1 MSSDPYQDAD
11 AHHIKRKPPP
21 PFPYSP
27 RYPEPDPSDPFA
39 PLSVLR
45 DRTATLT
52 NSPYEL
58 PVTIPDSTSG
68 PSKVLDLATFITH
81 QREKSAALGS
91 LFGGEGGWQGH
102 MSQLRK
108 GTSMGPGLHEYS
120 SGTDFPVAASSTL
133 RPGERETQHRE
144 ARRRSQSVFAL
155 RSGTFSFLEPRP
167 GPESSAERRHSLTPY
182 GSRASVITSSSTSS
196 WASTHGDRKVNK
208 TPPRPRSCS
217 SSFVP
222 ATLLDG
228 VSEVPTRKSMRSMQ
242 VDTTTSGVEKRSLA
256 ESPPPVLPPPLE
268 KRNPSDSSTGSWS
281 RDLVFYSAPSRPL
294 TPSSIRSSRPVSLP
308 PSATLSF
315 PFVSDNLL
323 PTKPALF
330 TTSPVTSSTHNA
342 TPIPSNL
349 ATPLPP
355 NNSDSH
361 RFPMPE
367 DRDVLP
373 LQLNVR
379 FPRRGQ
385 LAESDPESME
395 RESGR
400 FSRLRARTSAA
411 LQTRRSSTS
420 SSLRSTLRAATEA
433 ADKLAAE
440 DAPVASFPP
449 VAYKRVTQTPVGI
462 SVSGSTKARSLATG
476 IPESKEL
483 ERCQPMGP
491 QIGGG
496 GCGAEQPAST
506 PSTTH
511 TTHQRDMDHIPA
523 IRSAQLPAEL
533 KRGSPPKPELKV
545 ESESVPLLKR
555 RRASRG
561 LYKGTARR
569 SSSTPLPLSRPLPSP
584 PTITKH
590 PEPMVNLSP
599 MPLPSAHGPGLSHQ
613 QVQRYPTA
621 PASLMDGAPQPTSH
635 VIHLT
640 PSASPHISLA
650 ADAAQPRV
658 VNATTLA
665 APRTTSPIPSAQAAY
680 PRPPPPP
687 PLSRSVRGVPV
698 SSSTV
703 HGYASNTMRSTSSNS
718 SHFDNMSTMS
728 APQLRRRDASPSS
741 SRGWHSSHTS
751 EQLGHNHH
759 PPHPLH
765 HPASRSL
772 PEPGF
777 PGILSFAQLAQAAR
791 IPIVRENGV
800 RVQFGELWRMQRT
813 VAIFIR
819 HFWYTA
825 FFVLQAMLN
834 YYVHHAGA
842 LCVKTTSRH
851 SCEMSTTQ
859 RSRELA
865 YA

>member
-1 MSSDPYQDAD
+1 MSSDPYQDAGPPR
-11 AHHIKRKPPP
+11 IKRKPPP

-39 PLSVLR
+39 SLSVLR
-45 DRTATLT
+45 DRTTTLT
-52 NSPYEL
+52 NSPYES
-58 PVTIPDSTSG
+58 PVAITDSTSG
-68 PSKVLDLATFITH
+68 PSRVLDLATFITH
-81 QREKSAALGS
+81 QREKSTALGS
-91 LFGGEGGWQGH
+91 LFGGESGWQGH

-120 SGTDFPVAASSTL
+120 SGTDFPVAAPSTL
-133 RPGERETQHRE
+133 RPGVRENQRGE

-155 RSGTFSFLEPRP
+155 RSGTFSFLESRP
-167 GPESSAERRHSLTPY
+167 GLESQSNVERRHSLTPY

-196 WASTHGDRKVNK
+196 WVSTHGERKANK
-208 TPPRPRSCS
+208 TSPRPRSCS
-217 SSFVP
+217 SSFVS

-228 VSEVPTRKSMRSMQ
+228 VPEVPKRKSMHAMQ
-242 VDTTTSGVEKRSLA
+242 VDTPAASGVEKRSLA

-281 RDLVFYSAPSRPL
+281 RDLVFYSAPSRPQ

-315 PFVSDNLL
+315 PFVPDNLL

-342 TPIPSNL
+342 TPTPSNL
-349 ATPLPP
+349 ATSLPP
-355 NNSDSH
+355 NNSDTH
-361 RFPMPE
+361 RVPIPE

-373 LQLNVR
+373 PQLNVR

-385 LAESDPESME
+385 SAESEPESVE

-440 DAPVASFPP
+440 DAPIASLPP
-449 VAYKRVTQTPVGI
+449 VAYMRVTQTPVVI
-462 SVSGSTKARSLATG
+462 SVSESTEARSLAEGT
-476 IPESKEL
+476 PESKEP
-483 ERCQPMGP
+483 EGCQRMGP

-496 GCGAEQPAST
+496 GCGAEQPASA
-506 PSTTH
+506 PSATH
-511 TTHQRDMDHIPA
+511 TSRKQELDMDYVPVA
-523 IRSAQLPAEL
+523 RTAQLPAEL
-533 KRGSPPKPELKV
+533 DKPEVKIEL
-545 ESESVPLLKR
+545 ESVPLLKR

-561 LYKGTARR
+561 SYKGTARR
-569 SSSTPLPLSRPLPSP
+569 SSSTLLPLSRPLPSP
-584 PTITKH
+584 PTLTKH
-590 PEPMVNLSP
+590 PEPMVKLSP
-599 MPLPSAHGPGLSHQ
+599 MPLPCAHGPGLSHR

-621 PASLMDGAPQPTSH
+621 PTSLIDGVPQPTSH
-635 VIHLT
+635 VVHLT
-640 PSASPHISLA
+640 PSASSHISLA
-650 ADAAQPRV
+650 AGAAQPRV
-658 VNATTLA
+658 AHAPTLA
-665 APRTTSPIPSAQAAY
+665 APHTTSLIPSAQIGH
-680 PRPPPPP
+680 PRPPPPLP
-687 PLSRSVRGVPV
+687 VSRSVQGMPM
-698 SSSTV
+698 SSGTV
-703 HGYASNTMRSTSSNS
+703 HGHASNNMRSTSSNS

-741 SRGWHSSHTS
+741 SHGWHSSHTS
-751 EQLGHNHH
+751 ERLGHNHH
-759 PPHPLH
+759 PPYPPH
-765 HPASRSL
+765 HPVPRSL
-772 PEPGF
+772 SEQGF
-777 PGILSFAQLAQAAR
+777 PGILSFAQLTQAAR
-791 IPIVRENGV
+791 IPVVRENGV

-825 FFVLQAMLN
+825 FFVL
-834 YYVHHAGA
+834 
-842 LCVKTTSRH
+842 
-851 SCEMSTTQ
+851 
-859 RSRELA
+859 
-865 YA
+865 

>member
-1 MSSDPYQDAD
+1 MSSDPYQDAG
-11 AHHIKRKPPP
+11 AHRIKRKPPP
-21 PFPYSP
+21 PFPFSP

-52 NSPYEL
+52 NLPYES
-58 PVTIPDSTSG
+58 PVAIPDSTSG
-68 PSKVLDLATFITH
+68 PSRVLDLATFITH

-91 LFGGEGGWQGH
+91 LFGGECGWQGH

-120 SGTDFPVAASSTL
+120 SGTDFPVAAPSTL
-133 RPGERETQHRE
+133 RPGVRETQRRE

-155 RSGTFSFLEPRP
+155 RSGTFSFLESRP
-167 GPESSAERRHSLTPY
+167 GPESQSNVERRHSLTPY

-196 WASTHGDRKVNK
+196 WVSTHGERKANK
-208 TPPRPRSCS
+208 TSPRPRSCS
-217 SSFVP
+217 SSFVS

-228 VSEVPTRKSMRSMQ
+228 VPEVPSRKSMHAKQ
-242 VDTTTSGVEKRSLA
+242 VDTPATSGAEKCSLA

-281 RDLVFYSAPSRPL
+281 RDLVFYSAPSRPQ

-315 PFVSDNLL
+315 PFVPDNLL
-323 PTKPALF
+323 PTKPTLF

-349 ATPLPP
+349 ATSLPP

-361 RFPMPE
+361 RVPTPE

-373 LQLNVR
+373 PQLNVR

-385 LAESDPESME
+385 SAESEPESVE

-400 FSRLRARTSAA
+400 FARLRARTSAA

-440 DAPVASFPP
+440 DPPIASFPP
-449 VAYKRVTQTPVGI
+449 VAYMRVTQAPVVI
-462 SVSGSTKARSLATG
+462 TKARSLATG
-476 IPESKEL
+476 TPESNEL
-483 ERCQPMGP
+483 EGCQRMGP

-496 GCGAEQPAST
+496 GCGAEQPASA
-506 PSTTH
+506 PSATH
-511 TTHQRDMDHIPA
+511 TSHQQDMDCVPA
-523 IRSAQLPAEL
+523 VRSAQLPAEL
-533 KRGSPPKPELKV
+533 ERDCPPKPEVKIEL
-545 ESESVPLLKR
+545 ESVSSLKR

-561 LYKGTARR
+561 SYKGTARR

-590 PEPMVNLSP
+590 PDPMVKLSP
-599 MPLPSAHGPGLSHQ
+599 MPLPRAHGPGLSHR

-621 PASLMDGAPQPTSH
+621 PTSLMDGAPQPTSH
-635 VIHLT
+635 AIHLT
-640 PSASPHISLA
+640 PSASSHISLA
-650 ADAAQPRV
+650 AGVAQPRV
-658 VNATTLA
+658 VHAPTPA
-665 APRTTSPIPSAQAAY
+665 APHTTSPIPLAQIAHR
-680 PRPPPPP
+680 RPPPPP
-687 PLSRSVRGVPV
+687 PLSRSVQGMPM

-741 SRGWHSSHTS
+741 SHGWHSSHTS
-751 EQLGHNHH
+751 ERLGHNHH
-759 PPHPLH
+759 PPHPP
-765 HPASRSL
+765 HPVPRSL
-772 PEPGF
+772 SEQGF

-791 IPIVRENGV
+791 LPVVRENGV

-825 FFVLQAMLN
+825 FFVL
-834 YYVHHAGA
+834 
-842 LCVKTTSRH
+842 
-851 SCEMSTTQ
+851 
-859 RSRELA
+859 
-865 YA
+865 

>member
-1 MSSDPYQDAD
+1 MSSDPYQDAG
-11 AHHIKRKPPP
+11 AHRIKRKPPP

-27 RYPEPDPSDPFA
+27 RYPEPDPSNPFA
-39 PLSVLR
+39 PLSALR

-52 NSPYEL
+52 NSPYES
-58 PVTIPDSTSG
+58 PVAIPDSPSG
-68 PSKVLDLATFITH
+68 PSRVLDLATFITH

-91 LFGGEGGWQGH
+91 VFGGESGWQGH
-102 MSQLRK
+102 MSQFRK

-120 SGTDFPVAASSTL
+120 AGTDFPVAAPSTL
-133 RPGERETQHRE
+133 RPGVRETQRHE

-155 RSGTFSFLEPRP
+155 RSGTFSFLESRP
-167 GPESSAERRHSLTPY
+167 GPDSQSNVERRHSLTPY

-196 WASTHGDRKVNK
+196 WVSTHVDRKANK

-217 SSFVP
+217 SSFVS
-222 ATLLDG
+222 ATLLDR
-228 VSEVPTRKSMRSMQ
+228 VPEVPTRKSMHTMQ
-242 VDTTTSGVEKRSLA
+242 VDTPATSDVEKRSLA
-256 ESPPPVLPPPLE
+256 ESAPPVLPPPLE

-281 RDLVFYSAPSRPL
+281 RDLVFYSARSRPQ

-315 PFVSDNLL
+315 PFMPDNLL

-330 TTSPVTSSTHNA
+330 TTSHVTSSTHNV
-342 TPIPSNL
+342 TPIPSNV
-349 ATPLPP
+349 ATSLPP

-361 RFPMPE
+361 RVPTPE

-373 LQLNVR
+373 QLNVR

-385 LAESDPESME
+385 SVESEPESVE

-400 FSRLRARTSAA
+400 FSRLRARTSAV

-440 DAPVASFPP
+440 DAPITSFPP
-449 VAYKRVTQTPVGI
+449 VAYMRVTQAPVAI
-462 SVSGSTKARSLATG
+462 SVSTKARLLATG
-476 IPESKEL
+476 TPESKEP
-483 ERCQPMGP
+483 EGCQRMGP

-496 GCGAEQPAST
+496 GGGAEQPASA
-506 PSTTH
+506 PSATRTSY
-511 TTHQRDMDHIPA
+511 QQDMASVPSV
-523 IRSAQLPAEL
+523 RSARLLAEL
-533 KRGSPPKPELKV
+533 ERDGPPKSEVKIEL
-545 ESESVPLLKR
+545 ESVPSLKR

-561 LYKGTARR
+561 SYRSTARR

-590 PEPMVNLSP
+590 AEPMVKLSP
-599 MPLPSAHGPGLSHQ
+599 MPLPRAHGPGLSHR

-621 PASLMDGAPQPTSH
+621 PTSLMDSAPQPTSH
-635 VIHLT
+635 VIHPT
-640 PSASPHISLA
+640 PFASSNTSLA
-650 ADAAQPRV
+650 AGVAQPRV
-658 VNATTLA
+658 ARAPTPA
-665 APRTTSPIPSAQAAY
+665 APHTTSPIPSAQITY
-680 PRPPPPP
+680 PRPPPPLP
-687 PLSRSVRGVPV
+687 RSVQGVPV
-698 SSSTV
+698 TSSTV

-741 SRGWHSSHTS
+741 SHGWHSSHTS
-751 EQLGHNHH
+751 ERLGHNHQ

-765 HPASRSL
+765 HPAPRSL
-772 PEPGF
+772 SEQGF
-777 PGILSFAQLAQAAR
+777 PGILSFPQLAQAAR
-791 IPIVRENGV
+791 IPVVRENGV

-825 FFVLQAMLN
+825 FFVF
-834 YYVHHAGA
+834 YR
-842 LCVKTTSRH
+842 LC
-851 SCEMSTTQ
+851 
-859 RSRELA
+859 
-865 YA
+865 

>member
-1 MSSDPYQDAD
+1 MSSDPNQDAG
-11 AHHIKRKPPP
+11 AHRIKRKPPP

-52 NSPYEL
+52 NSPYES
-58 PVTIPDSTSG
+58 PVAIPDSTSG
-68 PSKVLDLATFITH
+68 PSRVLDLATFITH
-81 QREKSAALGS
+81 QRKKSAELGS
-91 LFGGEGGWQGH
+91 LFGGESGWQGH

-120 SGTDFPVAASSTL
+120 SGTDFPVAAPSTL
-133 RPGERETQHRE
+133 RPGVRETQRRSS
-144 ARRRSQSVFAL
+144 RRRSQSVFAL
-155 RSGTFSFLEPRP
+155 RSGTFSFLESRP
-167 GPESSAERRHSLTPY
+167 GPESSNVERRHSLTPY

-196 WASTHGDRKVNK
+196 WASTHGEQKANK
-208 TPPRPRSCS
+208 TSPRPRSCS
-217 SSFVP
+217 SSFVS

-228 VSEVPTRKSMRSMQ
+228 VPEVPTRKSMQ
-242 VDTTTSGVEKRSLA
+242 VDTPATSGVEKRSLA
-256 ESPPPVLPPPLE
+256 ESTPPVLPPPLE

-281 RDLVFYSAPSRPL
+281 RDLVFYSAPSRPQ

-315 PFVSDNLL
+315 PFVPDNLL

-349 ATPLPP
+349 ATSLPP
-355 NNSDSH
+355 KNSDSH
-361 RFPMPE
+361 RVPTPE

-373 LQLNVR
+373 PQLNVR

-385 LAESDPESME
+385 SAESEPESVE

-400 FSRLRARTSAA
+400 FARLRARTSAA

-440 DAPVASFPP
+440 DAPIASLPP
-449 VAYKRVTQTPVGI
+449 VAYMRVTQAPVI
-462 SVSGSTKARSLATG
+462 SVSESTNARSLATG
-476 IPESKEL
+476 TPESKDPEGSQ
-483 ERCQPMGP
+483 RMGP

-496 GCGAEQPAST
+496 GCGAEQPASA
-506 PSTTH
+506 PSATH
-511 TTHQRDMDHIPA
+511 TSHQQDMDCVPA
-523 IRSAQLPAEL
+523 VRSAQLPAEL
-533 KRGSPPKPELKV
+533 ERDSPPKPEVKIEL
-545 ESESVPLLKR
+545 ESVPLLKR

-561 LYKGTARR
+561 SYKGTARR
-569 SSSTPLPLSRPLPSP
+569 NSSTPLPLSRPLPSP

-590 PEPMVNLSP
+590 PEPMVKLSP
-599 MPLPSAHGPGLSHQ
+599 TPLPRAHGPGLSHP

-621 PASLMDGAPQPTSH
+621 PTSLMGGAPQPTSH
-635 VIHLT
+635 VIRLT
-640 PSASPHISLA
+640 PSASSHISLA
-650 ADAAQPRV
+650 AGATQPRV
-658 VNATTLA
+658 VHASTFA
-665 APRTTSPIPSAQAAY
+665 APHTTSPIPSAQIAY

-687 PLSRSVRGVPV
+687 PLSRSIQGMPM

-703 HGYASNTMRSTSSNS
+703 HGYASTTMRSTSSNS
-718 SHFDNMSTMS
+718 SRFDNMSTMS
-728 APQLRRRDASPSS
+728 SPQLRRRDPSPSS
-741 SRGWHSSHTS
+741 SHGWHSSHTS
-751 EQLGHNHH
+751 ERLGHNHH
-759 PPHPLH
+759 PPHPPH
-765 HPASRSL
+765 HPVPRSL
-772 PEPGF
+772 SEQGF
-777 PGILSFAQLAQAAR
+777 PGILSFPQLAQAAR
-791 IPIVRENGV
+791 IPVVRENGV

-825 FFVLQAMLN
+825 FFV
-834 YYVHHAGA
+834 
-842 LCVKTTSRH
+842 
-851 SCEMSTTQ
+851 
-859 RSRELA
+859 
-865 YA
+865 

>member
-1 MSSDPYQDAD
+1 MSSDPYQDSGAQR
-11 AHHIKRKPPP
+11 IKRKPPP

-39 PLSVLR
+39 SLSVLR

-52 NSPYEL
+52 NSPYES
-58 PVTIPDSTSG
+58 PVAIPDSTSG
-68 PSKVLDLATFITH
+68 PSRVLDLATFITH

-91 LFGGEGGWQGH
+91 LFGGESGWQGH

-120 SGTDFPVAASSTL
+120 SGTDFPLAAPSTQ
-133 RPGERETQHRE
+133 RPGVRERQPRA

-155 RSGTFSFLEPRP
+155 RSGTFSFMESRP
-167 GPESSAERRHSLTPY
+167 GPESQSNVERRHSLTPY
-182 GSRASVITSSSTSS
+182 GSRTSVITSSSTSS
-196 WASTHGDRKVNK
+196 WASTHGERKANK
-208 TPPRPRSCS
+208 TSPRPRSCS
-217 SSFVP
+217 SSFVST
-222 ATLLDG
+222 TLLDG
-228 VSEVPTRKSMRSMQ
+228 VPEVPTRKSMHDMQ
-242 VDTTTSGVEKRSLA
+242 VDTLATSGVENRSLA

-281 RDLVFYSAPSRPL
+281 RDLVFYSAPSRPQ

-315 PFVSDNLL
+315 PFVPDNIL
-323 PTKPALF
+323 PTKPALL

-349 ATPLPP
+349 ATSLPP
-355 NNSDSH
+355 NSSGSH
-361 RFPMPE
+361 GVPMPE

-373 LQLNVR
+373 PQLNVR

-385 LAESDPESME
+385 SAESEPESVE

-400 FSRLRARTSAA
+400 FARLRARTSAA

-440 DAPVASFPP
+440 DAPIASLPP
-449 VAYKRVTQTPVGI
+449 VAYKRVTQAPVVI
-462 SVSGSTKARSLATG
+462 PLSESTKARSLATG
-476 IPESKEL
+476 TPESKEP
-483 ERCQPMGP
+483 EGCQRIGP
-491 QIGGG
+491 QIGGS
-496 GCGAEQPAST
+496 GCGAEQPASA
-506 PSTTH
+506 PSATH
-511 TTHQRDMDHIPA
+511 TSHQQDMDCVPA
-523 IRSAQLPAEL
+523 VRSAQLTAEL
-533 KRGSPPKPELKV
+533 ERDSPPKPDVKTEVKF
-545 ESESVPLLKR
+545 VPSLKR

-561 LYKGTARR
+561 SYKGTARR

-590 PEPMVNLSP
+590 PEPMVKLSP
-599 MPLPSAHGPGLSHQ
+599 MPLPRAHRPGLSHQ
-613 QVQRYPTA
+613 QIQRYPTA
-621 PASLMDGAPQPTSH
+621 PTSLMDGAPQPISH
-635 VIHLT
+635 VVHLT
-640 PSASPHISLA
+640 PSASSRISLA
-650 ADAAQPRV
+650 AGAAQPRV
-658 VNATTLA
+658 VHAPTLA
-665 APRTTSPIPSAQAAY
+665 APHSTSPIPSAQIAY

-687 PLSRSVRGVPV
+687 PLSRSVRGMPM

-741 SRGWHSSHTS
+741 SHGWHSSHTS
-751 EQLGHNHH
+751 ERLGHSHHH
-759 PPHPLH
+759 PH
-765 HPASRSL
+765 HPVPRSL
-772 PEPGF
+772 SEQGF

-791 IPIVRENGV
+791 IPVVRENGV

-825 FFVLQAMLN
+825 FFVL
-834 YYVHHAGA
+834 
-842 LCVKTTSRH
+842 
-851 SCEMSTTQ
+851 
-859 RSRELA
+859 
-865 YA
+865 